1 MTQRLSFM
9 TKKNGGIDALTA
21 VEMWIAKSFDPK
33 LLTLVKV
40 RVSQMNG
47 CAYCLHMH
55 RHEALKLGETED
67 RLLLLD
73 AWHESQLYSPKER
86 AALAWAESLTRI
98 AKTHAPDA
106 VYEEARGVFS
116 EDELLDLSIG
126 IAMINA
132 WNRLAI
138 GFRQQHPADR
148 PRAAAKTA
156 TPVLETQ

>member
-1 MTQRLSFM
+1 MTARLNFM
-9 TKKNGGIDALTA
+9 NKKHAGLEALVA
-21 VEMWIAKSFDPK
+21 VETWLAKSFDPK

-47 CAYCLHMH
+47 CAYCLHLH

-73 AWHESQLYSPKER
+73 AWHESQLYTPRER

-98 AKTHAPDA
+98 GKTHAPDA
-106 VYEEARGVFS
+106 VYEEARSVFS
-116 EDELLDLSIG
+116 EDELLNLSIG

-148 PRAAAKTA
+148 RREAA
-156 TPVLETQ
+156 PVAAQ

>member
-1 MTQRLSFM
+1 MTPRLSFM
-9 TKKNGGIDALTA
+9 TKKNGGIEALTA

-73 AWHESQLYSPKER
+73 AWRESQLYSPKER

-98 AKTHAPDA
+98 AETHAPNQ
-106 VYEEARGVFS
+106 VYEEVNSVFS
-116 EDELLDLSIG
+116 EDELLALSIG

-148 PRAAAKTA
+148 PRASASVAA
-156 TPVLETQ
+156 Q

>member
-1 MTQRLSFM
+1 MSFM
-9 TKKNGGIDALTA
+9 TKNGGIEALLA
-21 VEMWIAKSFDPK
+21 VESWIAKSFDPK
-33 LLTLVKV
+33 LMTLIKV

-47 CAYCLHMH
+47 CAYCLHLH
-55 RHEALKLGETED
+55 RHEGLKLGETED
-67 RLLLLD
+67 RFLLLD
-73 AWHESQLYSPKER
+73 AWHESQLYSPRER

-106 VYEEARGVFS
+106 VYEEARSVFS
-116 EDELLDLSIG
+116 EDELLALSIG

-148 PRAAAKTA
+148 PRDMAVVAAA
-156 TPVLETQ
+156 Q

>member
-1 MTQRLSFM
+1 MTQRLNFM
-9 TKKNGGIDALTA
+9 TKKSAGIDALVA
-21 VEMWIAKSFDPK
+21 VETWIAKSFDPK

-47 CAYCLHMH
+47 CAYCLHLH

-73 AWHESQLYSPKER
+73 AWHESHLFTPRER

-106 VYEEARGVFS
+106 VYEEARSTFS
-116 EDELLDLSIG
+116 EDELLTLSIG

-148 PRAAAKTA
+148 RRDTAPVAA
-156 TPVLETQ
+156 Q